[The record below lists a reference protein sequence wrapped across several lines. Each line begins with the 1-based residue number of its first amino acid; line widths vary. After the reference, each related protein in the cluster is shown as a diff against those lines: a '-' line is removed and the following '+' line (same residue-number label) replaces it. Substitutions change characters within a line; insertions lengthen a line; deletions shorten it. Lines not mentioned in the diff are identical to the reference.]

1 MNFLNS
7 AASICKIVSLRELIT
22 EVATYGGSGI
32 SDGSSSRLS
41 LVFKRWATKKT
52 SECDTGKHNS
62 PSMTVEGSYSVCI
75 GGRKD
80 ESGSRKQDQWTQM
93 DSVDPKGGHVL
104 HYIYTR
110 AAPTK
115 METASSSS

>member
-52 SECDTGKHNS
+52 SGSTKN
-62 PSMTVEGSYSVCI
+62 EGSYSVCI